1 MQFTLK
7 LGGPDANLELNSFDE
22 GVEFSFQNLNG
33 SGEWIPLVFYST
45 RTNPRGMSNYVGDFL
60 FDETLIKI
68 RGYDVN
74 YIILGKDTSVEVE
87 LKVCG
92 EEIERSDGLLNWVR
106 FRWLQTV
113 EQGRAQKRDRVLL
126 DNIQISAHSTQ
137 QHMIFSDSFD
147 NETSIK

>member
-7 LGGPDANLELNSFDE
+7 LGGPGGLLGLNTFDE

-45 RTNPRGMSNYVGDFL
+45 RTNPRGNSNNFGDL
-60 FDETLIKI
+60 LSENTLINI
-68 RGYDVN
+68 RGYNVN
-74 YIILGKDTSVEVE
+74 YTMLDNNASVEVE
-87 LKVCG
+87 LNICG
-92 EEIERSDGLLNWVR
+92 EEIGRSDGLLNWVR

-113 EQGRAQKRDRVLL
+113 EQARAQNRDRVLL